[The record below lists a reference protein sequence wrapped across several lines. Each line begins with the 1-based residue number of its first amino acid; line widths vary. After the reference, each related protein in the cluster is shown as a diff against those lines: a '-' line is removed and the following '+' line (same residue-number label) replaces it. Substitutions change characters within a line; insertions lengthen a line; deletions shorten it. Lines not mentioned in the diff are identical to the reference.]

1 MIDPLL
7 LLSKVAILVLMIV
20 PGFLLAK
27 AKLLPDG
34 TGKALSNLILYA
46 AQVALIIAGF
56 CAVDPTREIL
66 LRMLAVFLLAL
77 ITHPLFYLIG
87 QLIFKNAEVAKRKV
101 LVFSTVFTNAGYMG
115 IPLLE
120 ALFFDTHPEVAIYGA
135 VYVTAFNVYLWTM
148 GAYLYTED
156 KQYISAKKV
165 FFNPAT
171 IATLVGLAVFALSAI
186 PAAREHLVV
195 PFIRSGDSIV
205 MSLLTAFKGMVAPL
219 SMIIIGLRLTDLKLG
234 KALRDRRLYLALFVN
249 LLVIPAVT
257 FLLLKLVSVLGIYH
271 DELTASVLMI
281 SAAAPAATATS
292 MFAEKFDGDGVYAGL
307 IVSLTSIL
315 CVVTMPL
322 VCALTKFY

>member
-1 MIDPLL
+1 MINPLL

-20 PGFLLAK
+20 PGFLLTK
-27 AKLLPDG
+27 AKLFPEG
-34 TGKALSNLILYA
+34 TGKAISNLILYA

-56 CAVDPTREIL
+56 CAVDPSREIL

-77 ITHPLFYLIG
+77 ITHPLFYLMG
-87 QLIFKNAEVAKRKV
+87 RLIFRSAEAAKRKV

-186 PAAREHLVV
+186 PSVRDHFIV
-195 PFIRSGDSIV
+195 PFIRHSDSIV
-205 MSLLTAFKGMVAPL
+205 MSLLSSFKGMVAPL
-219 SMIIIGLRLTDLKLG
+219 SMIIIGLRLTDLKPG
-234 KALRDRRLYLALFVN
+234 KALRDGRLYLALFVN
-249 LLVIPAVT
+249 LFLVPIAA

-322 VCALTKFY
+322 VCSLTRFY

>member
-27 AKLLPDG
+27 AKLFPEG

-46 AQVALIIAGF
+46 AQVALIVAGF
-56 CAVDPTREIL
+56 CAVDPTSEIL
-66 LRMLAVFLLAL
+66 WRMLAVFLLAL
-77 ITHPLFYLIG
+77 ITHPLFYWIG
-87 QLIFKNAEVAKRKV
+87 RLFFRSAETARKKV

-120 ALFFDTHPEVAIYGA
+120 ALFFDSHPEVAIYGA
-135 VYVTAFNVYLWTM
+135 VYVTAFNVYLWTL
-148 GAYLYTED
+148 GAFLYSED
-156 KQYISAKKV
+156 RKYISAKKV
-165 FFNPAT
+165 FLNPAT
-171 IATLVGLAVFALSAI
+171 IATLVGLCVFALSAI
-186 PAAREHLVV
+186 PAVRDAFVLPVV
-195 PFIRSGDSIV
+195 RDRDGIV

-219 SMIIIGLRLTDLKLG
+219 SMIIIGLRLADLKIG
-234 KALRDRRLYLALFVN
+234 QAFRDKYLYLNIFVSLF
-249 LLVIPAVT
+249 LVPIAT
-257 FLLLKLVSVLGIYH
+257 FALLKLVSVVGIYH

-307 IVSLTSIL
+307 IVSVTSIL
-315 CVVTMPL
+315 CVITMPL
-322 VCALTKFY
+322 VCALIQFY